1 MFELGPRKLN
11 NTHRLGYADFP
22 VEASLAILDSDAST
36 QEKREAMSSLGRRRD
51 PNLKPILCKYIGDK
65 NPEIAMQAIR
75 ALLVFKS
82 DPAVMSILEPLCHH
96 PNEMIRDVVQIEING
111 TKEHEER
118 NHISSPDFMKNTVVH
133 GDVLETLKS
142 VPDRSIHLT
151 FTSPPYYNAR
161 DYSKYRSYQEYL
173 DFLEHTFSEIHRV
186 TKEGRFF
193 LLNTSPVI
201 IPRAGRKYS
210 SRRYPV
216 PYDIHG
222 RLDNIGWEFIDD
234 IVWAKP
240 EKSAKNR
247 VAGFDMHRKP
257 LTYKTNA
264 RTECVMV
271 YRRKSHKLI
280 DWNLRQYPRSI
291 IEQSK
296 VHTEFERSN
305 VWNIPPATDR
315 VHSAVFPIRLC
326 DQVVR
331 LYSFVG
337 DLVFDPFAGS
347 GTFGKSAIENKRFC
361 FLTELSETYIARI
374 QQNIGATMVHPEH
387 PIRVLS
393 NSQFREESTRCP

>member
-1 MFELGPRKLN
+1 MLVD
-11 NTHRLGYADFP
+11 TDRLGHADFP
-22 VEASLAILDSDAST
+22 IEDSLAILDSDAAT
-36 QEKREAMSSLGRRRD
+36 HLKREAMSSLGRRRD
-51 PNLKPILCKYIGDK
+51 PNLKPILCKYIGDR

-82 DPAVMSILEPLCHH
+82 DPAVLSVLEPLCNH
-96 PNEMIRDVVQIEING
+96 PNEMIRDVVQIEVNG
-111 TKEHEER
+111 ASEPEER
-118 NHISSPDFMKNTVVH
+118 NHAASPNFMKNTVVH
-133 GDVLETLKS
+133 GDVLETLKF

-161 DYSKYRSYQEYL
+161 DYSKYRSYEDYL
-173 DFLEHTFSEIHRV
+173 DFLEHTFAEVHRV

-193 LLNTSPVI
+193 VLNTSPVI

-216 PYDIHG
+216 PFDIHG
-222 RLDNIGWEFIDD
+222 RLAKIGWEFIDD

-247 VAGFDMHRKP
+247 VAGFEMNRKP
-257 LTYKTNA
+257 LTYKANA

-280 DWNLRQYPRSI
+280 DWNLRQYSRRVVD
-291 IEQSK
+291 QSK
-296 VHTEFERSN
+296 ILGEFERSN
-305 VWNIPPATDR
+305 VWNIAPATDR

-347 GTFGKSAIENKRFC
+347 GTLGKSALGHERFC
-361 FLTELSETYIARI
+361 FLTELSDTYVSRI
-374 QQNIGATMVHPEH
+374 QDNIGGALVHSEH
-387 PIRVLS
+387 PIRYLS
-393 NSQFREESTRCP
+393 TDEFGEESLSCR